1 MEQNRILRLDERTA
15 GKIAAG
21 EVVERP
27 AMVIKELVENAID
40 AGATEIIVA
49 IAKGGKALIKVT
61 DNGSGIHYDDLKLVF
76 ERHATSK
83 IRMIEDLY
91 KTQTL
96 GFRGEALASI
106 CAVSNVELIT
116 MRPNEKFGMKVTAA
130 GGAIHKI
137 SEIGTIQGTTIIV
150 RDLFFNTPARL
161 KFLKADQVEGR
172 AITELMGYLAL
183 SHPEVGF
190 KYTSDEKLVF
200 HTQGKGNLANAIF
213 SVFDPTLLKGLYE
226 IDESHE
232 NLRMRGFISRFDY
245 TKGTKSYQ
253 LTFVNGR
260 YVKSDLI
267 KDVIQLAYK
276 PYMMTGRHPVCILF
290 IDIPQNEIDVNIH
303 PAKTEIKFH
312 DDGLIKQFVFSALK
326 KAFNLCDQV
335 PKVVFTERDVFS
347 MKTAPAPEEKAK
359 MLESQSEHD
368 KQATSRVGVSASTS
382 ASTSAADNAVDS
394 VSDIAAN
401 IAANIAADSVAAISN
416 DRSNDRAADRATE
429 NASNSTPQRYKV
441 QNAFERPQEKIDFGQ
456 VDFSMLSGF
465 ADSIVAETTPI
476 DLEREASIYDDLNY
490 IGVYNKTY
498 LLYEKATHLFLVDQH
513 AAHEKILFEAFMDA
527 FEKQDIHAQLLLI
540 PEVIHL
546 GIVEMSRF
554 DDVNKVLLQMGFT
567 AEPFGDNSI
576 VLREIPVMFDFA
588 VARRMVQSLFENV
601 KYELDAHL
609 YHDIAEK
616 ACKAAI
622 KAHDDVHEGEQIALI
637 EQLKKLK
644 SPYTCPHGR
653 PIIISFSLH
662 EIEKKFKRII

>member
-1 MEQNRILRLDERTA
+1 MEQNRILRLDARTA

-40 AGATEIIVA
+40 AGATEIIVD

-83 IRMIEDLY
+83 IRSIDDLY
-91 KTQTL
+91 RTQTL

-116 MRPNEKFGMKVTAA
+116 MRPDEKFGMKVTAA
-130 GGAIHKI
+130 GGTIHKI
-137 SEIGTIQGTTIIV
+137 SEVGTIQGTTIIV

-232 NLRMRGFISRFDY
+232 KLRIRGFISRFDY

-276 PYMMTGRHPVCILF
+276 PYMMNGRHPVCILF
-290 IDIPQNEIDVNIH
+290 IEIPQNEIDVNIH

-326 KAFNLCDQV
+326 KAFNLYDQV
-335 PKVVFTERDVFS
+335 PKVVFTEREVFS

-359 MLESQSEHD
+359 MLESQSV
-368 KQATSRVGVSASTS
+368 TSEYVTQTTSSDAESAAVSAAAS
-382 ASTSAADNAVDS
+382 ASDN
-394 VSDIAAN
+394 AAN
-401 IAANIAADSVAAISN
+401 IAAESAA
-416 DRSNDRAADRATE
+416 
-429 NASNSTPQRYKV
+429 NSTPQRYKV
-441 QNAFERPQEKIDFGQ
+441 QSTFERPQEKIDFGQ

-476 DLEREASIYDDLNY
+476 DLEHEASIYDDLNY

-527 FEKQDIHAQLLLI
+527 FEKQAIHSQLLLI

-554 DDVNKVLLQMGFT
+554 DEVNKVLLQMGFT

-601 KYELDAHL
+601 KYEIDAHL

>member
-40 AGATEIIVA
+40 AGATEIIVD

-61 DNGSGIHYDDLKLVF
+61 DNGSGIHYDDLALVF

-83 IRMIEDLY
+83 IRLIEDLY
-91 KTQTL
+91 KTRTL

-130 GGAIHKI
+130 GGTIHKI
-137 SEIGTIQGTTIIV
+137 SEVGTIQGTTIIV

-290 IDIPQNEIDVNIH
+290 IEIPQNEIDVNIH

-326 KAFNLCDQV
+326 KAFNLYDQV

-359 MLESQSEHD
+359 MLESQSVTSDHV
-368 KQATSRVGVSASTS
+368 KQPTIDATESASNS
-382 ASTSAADNAVDS
+382 D
-394 VSDIAAN
+394 SDIATN
-401 IAANIAADSVAAISN
+401 IEAESAIESETAAAGTAAI
-416 DRSNDRAADRATE
+416 AKAGT
-429 NASNSTPQRYKV
+429 ASQRYKV

-465 ADSIVAETTPI
+465 ADSIVAEATPI
-476 DLEREASIYDDLNY
+476 DQEREASIYDDLNY

-498 LLYEKATHLFLVDQH
+498 LLYEKATNLFLVDQH

-601 KYELDAHL
+601 KYEIDAHL

-662 EIEKKFKRII
+662 EIEKKFKRIV

>member
-200 HTQGKGNLANAIF
+200 HTQGKGNLENAIF

-326 KAFNLCDQV
+326 KAFNLYDQV

-394 VSDIAAN
+394 ASD

-416 DRSNDRAADRATE
+416 DRATDRATE

-588 VARRMVQSLFENV
+588 VARRMVQSLFENI

>member
-1 MEQNRILRLDERTA
+1 
-15 GKIAAG
+15 
-21 EVVERP
+21 
-27 AMVIKELVENAID
+27 
-40 AGATEIIVA
+40 
-49 IAKGGKALIKVT
+49 
-61 DNGSGIHYDDLKLVF
+61 
-76 ERHATSK
+76 
-83 IRMIEDLY
+83 
-91 KTQTL
+91 
-96 GFRGEALASI
+96 
-106 CAVSNVELIT
+106 
-116 MRPNEKFGMKVTAA
+116 MKVTAA

-326 KAFNLCDQV
+326 KAFNLYDQV

-347 MKTAPAPEEKAK
+347 MKTTPAPEEKAK
-359 MLESQSEHD
+359 MLESQSATSEHD
-368 KQATSRVGVSASTS
+368 KQTTSRVGVSASTS
-382 ASTSAADNAVDS
+382 ASDNSVDSVSTSAADSA
-394 VSDIAAN
+394 SDIASD
-401 IAANIAADSVAAISN
+401 IAANIAADSVATISN
-416 DRSNDRAADRATE
+416 DRSNDRATE
-429 NASNSTPQRYKV
+429 NASNSTSQRYKV

>member
-1 MEQNRILRLDERTA
+1 MAPNRILRLDDRTA

-27 AMVIKELVENAID
+27 AMVVKELVENAID
-40 AGATEIIVA
+40 AGATEIIVD

-61 DNGSGIHYDDLKLVF
+61 DNGSGIHSGDLGLVF

-116 MRPNEKFGMKVTAA
+116 MRPDAKVGMKVTAA
-130 GGAIHKI
+130 GGTIHKI
-137 SEIGTIQGTTIIV
+137 TEVGTIQGTTLIV

-226 IDESHE
+226 ISETHE
-232 NLRMRGFISRFDY
+232 QLRLKGFISRFDY

-253 LTFVNGR
+253 LTFINGR

-267 KDVIQLAYK
+267 KEVIQLTYK
-276 PYMMTGRHPVCILF
+276 PYLMGGRHPVCILF
-290 IDIPQNEIDVNIH
+290 IEMPQNEIDVNIH

-326 KAFNLCDQV
+326 KAFNLYDQV

-347 MKTAPAPEEKAK
+347 IKTTPSSQEKADR
-359 MLESQSEHD
+359 LVSQIDDGS
-368 KQATSRVGVSASTS
+368 
-382 ASTSAADNAVDS
+382 
-394 VSDIAAN
+394 
-401 IAANIAADSVAAISN
+401 SVAESAVSQFNITAQQSIARQHEPARVHEPA
-416 DRSNDRAADRATE
+416 RSHE
-429 NASNSTPQRYKV
+429 PESPQRYKV
-441 QNAFERPQEKIDFGQ
+441 QSAFERPQEKIDFGQ
-456 VDFSMLSGF
+456 VDFSSLSGF
-465 ADSIVAETTPI
+465 ADAIVAEMAQVPMNQ
-476 DLEREASIYDDLNY
+476 EASIYDGLHY
-490 IGVYNKTY
+490 VGVYNKTY
-498 LLYEKATHLFLVDQH
+498 LLYEKETNLFLVDQH
-513 AAHEKILFEAFMDA
+513 AAHEKILFEAFMEA
-527 FEKQDIHAQLLLI
+527 FERQNIHSQLLLI

-546 GIVEMSRF
+546 GIVEMTRF
-554 DDVNKVLLQMGFT
+554 ETVNKVLEQMGFM

-576 VLREIPVMFDFA
+576 VLREIPSMFDFA
-588 VARRMVQSLFENV
+588 TSRKLVEALFENI
-601 KYELDAHL
+601 KSELDAHL

-622 KAHDDVHEGEQIALI
+622 KAHDEVHEGEQIALI
-637 EQLKKLK
+637 DQLKRLK

-662 EIEKKFKRII
+662 EIERKFKRII

>member
-40 AGATEIIVA
+40 AGATEIIVD

-83 IRMIEDLY
+83 IRSIEDLY

-130 GGAIHKI
+130 GGTIHKI
-137 SEIGTIQGTTIIV
+137 SEVGTIQGTTIIV

-232 NLRMRGFISRFDY
+232 QIGATAQLKMRGFISRFDY

-267 KDVIQLAYK
+267 KEVIQLAYK
-276 PYMMTGRHPVCILF
+276 PYMMNGRHPVCILF
-290 IDIPQNEIDVNIH
+290 IEIPQNEIDVNIH

-326 KAFNLCDQV
+326 KGFNLYDQV
-335 PKVVFTERDVFS
+335 PKVVFTEREVFS

-359 MLESQSEHD
+359 MLESQTPLESGRYLSVQDTTQREHP
-368 KQATSRVGVSASTS
+368 
-382 ASTSAADNAVDS
+382 
-394 VSDIAAN
+394 
-401 IAANIAADSVAAISN
+401 VAERN
-416 DRSNDRAADRATE
+416 DTQHNDTQHNDAER
-429 NASNSTPQRYKV
+429 STPQRYKV
-441 QNAFERPQEKIDFGQ
+441 QNAFEKPQEKIDFGQ

-465 ADSIVAETTPI
+465 ADSIVAETAPVILNEETT
-476 DLEREASIYDDLNY
+476 IYDGLY
-490 IGVYNKTY
+490 YLGVFNKTY
-498 LLYEKATHLFLVDQH
+498 LLYEKDKDLYLVDQH
-513 AAHEKILFEAFMDA
+513 AAHEKILFEAFMEA
-527 FEKQDIHAQLLLI
+527 FERQDIHAQLLLI

-554 DDVNKVLLQMGFT
+554 EEVNKVLIKMGFM

-576 VLREIPVMFDFA
+576 VLREIPSMFDFS
-588 VARRMVQSLFENV
+588 VARRMVQALFENI
-601 KYELDAHL
+601 KSDIDAHL
-609 YHDIAEK
+609 YHEIAEK

-622 KAHDDVHEGEQIALI
+622 KAHDEVHEGEQVALI

-662 EIEKKFKRII
+662 EIEKKFKRIV

>member
-1 MEQNRILRLDERTA
+1 MLQNRILRLDERTA

-27 AMVIKELVENAID
+27 AMVVKELVENAID
-40 AGATEIIVA
+40 AGATEIIVD
-49 IAKGGKALIKVT
+49 IAKGGKTMIKVT
-61 DNGSGIHYDDLKLVF
+61 DNGSGIHYEDLKLVF

-83 IRMIEDLY
+83 IRSIDDLY
-91 KTQTL
+91 RTQTL

-116 MRPNEKFGMKVTAA
+116 MRPDSKFGMKVTAA
-130 GGAIHKI
+130 GGSIHKI
-137 SEIGTIQGTTIIV
+137 TEIGTIQGTTLII

-190 KYTSDEKLVF
+190 KYTTDDKLVF

-213 SVFDPTLLKGLYE
+213 SVFDPTMLKGLYE
-226 IDESHE
+226 IDETHE
-232 NLRMRGFISRFDY
+232 KMRIRGYISKFDY

-267 KDVIQLAYK
+267 KEVIQLAYK
-276 PYMMTGRHPVCILF
+276 PYMMHGRHPVCILF
-290 IDIPQNEIDVNIH
+290 IELPQNEIDVNIH

-326 KAFNLCDQV
+326 KTFNLYDQV

-347 MKTAPAPEEKAK
+347 MKTEPEATQPLQPLQNNNSDVKYDV
-359 MLESQSEHD
+359 LQHD
-368 KQATSRVGVSASTS
+368 K
-382 ASTSAADNAVDS
+382 
-394 VSDIAAN
+394 
-401 IAANIAADSVAAISN
+401 
-416 DRSNDRAADRATE
+416 
-429 NASNSTPQRYKV
+429 PQRVIV
-441 QNAFERPQEKIDFGQ
+441 QSGFDRPQEKIDFGQ
-456 VDFSMLSGF
+456 VNFSALSDFAEAM
-465 ADSIVAETTPI
+465 VAETPTFTMAQ
-476 DLEREASIYDDLNY
+476 EASIYDGLMY
-490 IGVYNKTY
+490 LGVYNKTY
-498 LLYEKATHLFLVDQH
+498 LLYEKDKDLYLIDQH
-513 AAHEKILFEAFMDA
+513 AAHEKILFEAFMEA
-527 FEKQDIHAQLLLI
+527 FEKQDIHSQILLI

-554 DDVNKVLLQMGFT
+554 EVVNKVLLQMGFVS
-567 AEPFGDNSI
+567 EPFGDNSV
-576 VLREIPVMFDFA
+576 VLREIPMMFDFEIS
-588 VARRMVQSLFENV
+588 RHMVQALFENV
-601 KYELDAHL
+601 KYEIDAHL
-609 YHDIAEK
+609 YHEIAVK

-622 KAHDDVHEGEQIALI
+622 KAHDEVHEGEQMALI
-637 EQLKKLK
+637 EQLKMLK

-662 EIEKKFKRII
+662 EIERKFKRIL